1 MKQKIEIEKK
11 VDQIM
16 NSLDGIQRATPQPWL
31 FSRIKGKLIQQDDKS
46 VWGTIGSFLSKPVIA
61 IAGLCLILMMNGYLL
76 FNQYKEPS
84 SAILIGQNEEL
95 LDSESL
101 MASGSSFDY
110 ETLLQP

>member
-1 MKQKIEIEKK
+1 MKQKIDIEQK
-11 VDQIM
+11 VEKTL
-16 NSLDGIQRATPQPWL
+16 NSLDGIQQATPQPWL
-31 FSRIKGKLIQQDDKS
+31 FSRIKGKLMQQDDKT
-46 VWGTIGSFLSKPVIA
+46 VWGAISSYLSKPVIA

-84 SAILIGQNEEL
+84 SAILISQNEEL

-101 MASGSSFDY
+101 MASSSSFDY